1 MARSLMNRGPNG
13 KIHLTK
19 IKERCRIFIKRFIH
33 YIKDDDLHL
42 IREILPHQEENA
54 RILCQLQ
61 PKMNTYSEL
70 RDPGKDS
77 SLQPGRSLSID
88 EHLVPGE
95 DILSI
100 NGGTSQD
107 STHIRPKRTGDQ
119 GFLRIG
125 RSPFLRIGRS
135 PFLRIGRS
143 PFLRIGRSPFLRIGR
158 SPFLRIGRSQYQRTS
173 RSPFLRI
180 GRSPF
185 IRLFHSPKNMFDKRA
200 DAQII
205 LPDQYPEEDSEYKR
219 SFLRIGRASKGGFL
233 RIGRSNNNKKPSFL
247 RFGRADKRAFL
258 RIGRPDESFLRIGRS
273 NEMTDED
280 AFEETGNQNIDET
293 VLDDVTD
300 ASSSMDKREE
310 SNGLT
315 TEELQLLMANKELL
329 LQYMEAHPE
338 LFDGS
343 QNEDDDAYFA
353 FPRQGRAMSFY
364 FPRMGRS
371 GEDSADSTY
380 CCAEGVRKVF
390 TVGKG
395 SIDICS
401 NEKSCC
407 SGLSEQTKV
416 YKDIVI
422 TECAEES
429 GLDKIRAY
437 IGDE

>member
-200 DAQII
+200 DAQ
-205 LPDQYPEEDSEYKR
+205 
-219 SFLRIGRASKGGFL
+219 
-233 RIGRSNNNKKPSFL
+233 
-247 RFGRADKRAFL
+247 
-258 RIGRPDESFLRIGRS
+258 SFLRIGRS

-293 VLDDVTD
+293 V
-300 ASSSMDKREE
+300 EE

>member
-247 RFGRADKRAFL
+247 RFGRADK
-258 RIGRPDESFLRIGRS
+258 SFLRIGRS

-293 VLDDVTD
+293 V
-300 ASSSMDKREE
+300 EE